1 MSQLSTSGSES
12 KTENPKDA
20 KMPWRDWVLL
30 PLVCLFTLAAI
41 AASAELVARLLFPV
55 SQSGLENCFGK
66 HPTGDAPV
74 IPNSVC
80 WERTE
85 ESKFVV
91 EYKFNSLGHRA
102 GMERDPK
109 TLGAYRIVLIG
120 SSMAMGLFVPREMTF
135 AALLP
140 QELSQQTGHK
150 IELYN
155 EASGGEFRGGPY
167 PVPNSASDFKDVL
180 AAHPDMILWVVTPN
194 DFENASLDENGVTP
208 KVATSAS
215 PASNVNAGLAAKAW
229 NKLKVTVV
237 NGTLGD
243 EFRNQFDKTRTSMVL
258 KHLLYGS
265 ESQQQYVTSYLKN
278 EEDAGFLRAEPN
290 ARWQHL
296 LTVIDSN
303 AAAFEQQA
311 KEANVPFV
319 TALVPNRAQAA
330 MVSMGK
336 GAWPTGYNPYKL
348 DEEMRVIIE
357 RHGGTYVD
365 VLPEFAKIPNP
376 ERHYFPVDGH
386 PDADGQ
392 ALIAEILTQG
402 LTSGAVPALK
412 AQAQAQLERGR

>member
-1 MSQLSTSGSES
+1 MSQSGASGSQNNSE
-12 KTENPKDA
+12 KLKEA
-20 KMPWRDWVLL
+20 KLPWRDWLLL
-30 PLVCLFTLAAI
+30 PLLCLLTLVLLAVSTELAA
-41 AASAELVARLLFPV
+41 RWLFPT
-55 SQSGLENCFGK
+55 SQAGLENCFGK

-109 TLGAYRIVLIG
+109 TPGAYRIVMIG

-140 QELSQQTGHK
+140 QELSQQTGRK

-167 PVPNSASDFKDVL
+167 PVRNSASDFKDVL

-194 DFENASLDENGVTP
+194 DFENASLDETAVKAAP
-208 KVATSAS
+208 QS
-215 PASNVNAGLAAKAW
+215 PAAGPVSDAKPGLAAKAW
-229 NKLKVTVV
+229 NKLKVTVA

-296 LTVIDSN
+296 LTIVDSN

-311 KEANVPFV
+311 KDANVPFV

-336 GAWPTGYNPYKL
+336 DAWPAGYNPYKL
-348 DEEMRVIIE
+348 DGEMRAIIE

-386 PDADGQ
+386 PDAEGQ
-392 ALIAEILTQG
+392 AMIADILTQG
-402 LTSGAVPALK
+402 LTSGTVPALK
-412 AQAQAQLERGR
+412 AQAQTERGR